1 MPSQTL
7 CPHKHLV
14 GNFSISLSEK
24 WYLKANRAS
33 SFDKVVPLF
42 TAAVNFSCV
51 PLLRAARAAV
61 SLDWLGSSM
70 ATCLFES
77 LNSSLGSV
85 LVEDQCPLRLYSP
98 FTFNYPLP

>member
-1 MPSQTL
+1 MPSPTL

-14 GNFSISLSEK
+14 GKFSISRLSEK

-33 SFDKVVPLF
+33 SFDKVVPLS

-61 SLDWLGSSM
+61 SLKWLGSSM
-70 ATCLFES
+70 AAS
-77 LNSSLGSV
+77 SSLSILV
-85 LVEDQCPLRLYSP
+85 LDLCLLKIDQCPLRL
-98 FTFNYPLP
+98 